1 MRFLRYCTALAVT
14 LTLTVLSLVS
24 PSAQTSMTSTTLSTL
39 LNDTGNTVVLA
50 SATGVSVGT
59 YLVVEREAMV
69 VRAINGTTAT
79 VTRGFAGTAARA
91 HNSGA
96 LVYVGPAAAFSQA
109 AEPAGAC
116 TRSAQPYLPRVF
128 LPSGNVYDCPVGAT
142 PIWTLL
148 NGEGLRTARSEA
160 FNLDNGAGTTIDAVL
175 IRSPREIF
183 ITACRIVYED
193 ATTGT
198 VAAGN
203 ARVGTTVG
211 GSEIVASTAYA
222 NTSAV
227 GTTTAMVV
235 VEGKVAAA
243 TPVLVRHTGVGVTQ
257 AGEAVVECD
266 YIYR

>member
-24 PSAQTSMTSTTLSTL
+24 PSAQTAMSTTTLSSL
-39 LNDTGNTVVLA
+39 LTASGNTVVLA
-50 SATGVSVGT
+50 SATGVDVGDF
-59 YLVVEREAMV
+59 LVVEREAMI
-69 VRAINGTTAT
+69 VRSIVSTTAT

-96 LVYVGPAAAFSQA
+96 TVYVGAPSTFYQGAAPS
-109 AEPAGAC
+109 GAC
-116 TRSAQPYLPRVF
+116 TRADEAYLPRVV
-128 LPSGNVYDCPVGAT
+128 LPGGDVYDCPVGAT
-142 PIWTLL
+142 PIWSLL

-198 VAAGN
+198 VAGGN

-222 NTSAV
+222 NTTAV
-227 GTTTAMVV
+227 GATTAMVV

-243 TPVLVRHTGVGVTQ
+243 TPVLVRHTGVAITQ